1 MAINRSKIWLL
12 CSAAGWSGPPVRKPS
27 AHAGDRQDQPG
38 DSFEHLSW
46 AQIRRLAGRHKKALW
61 VANAVAVLATL
72 CTVPIPLLLPLLV
85 DEVLLGHGDRALQV
99 MNHLLPDNLQKAA
112 GYIGLMLLLTFCL
125 RIGALVFNV
134 IQAKLFARLSKD
146 IVYRVRI
153 RLIERLKKI
162 SLGEYESLGG
172 GTVTAHLVTDLDT
185 LDKFIGDTL
194 SRFLV
199 AMLTLTGTA
208 SILMW
213 MHWKLAL
220 LILLFN
226 PLVIYA
232 TVQLGKR
239 VKHLKK
245 QENDSTSRFTQ
256 ALTETLDSI
265 QEVRAGNRQ
274 SYFLGRLGLRARE
287 VRDYAVASQWKSDA
301 SNRAS
306 GLLFQFG
313 IDVFRAAAMLTVLFS
328 DLSIGQM
335 LAVFSYLW
343 FMIGPVEQ
351 LLNLQY
357 AYYAAGGA
365 LTRINEL
372 LARADEP
379 QYPGGINP
387 FAGQRTVGIEIHEL
401 SFGYGEENILDQ
413 LNLTI
418 APGEK
423 VAIVGASGGG
433 KSTLVQ
439 LLLGLYTPQS
449 GTISFGG
456 ASQQEIGL
464 ETIRENVAVVLQHP
478 ALFNDTVRANLT
490 MGRER
495 SDDACWRALEIAQLE
510 TTIRSLPQGLDSVV
524 GRSGV
529 RLSGGQRQRLA
540 IARMVLA
547 DPRVVILDE
556 ATSALDAATEFSLHQ
571 ALSRFLDGRT
581 TLIIAHRLSAVKQAD
596 RVLVFDGGRIAEQGD
611 HQQLIADGGLYA
623 KLYGHLQHI

>member
-1 MAINRSKIWLL
+1 
-12 CSAAGWSGPPVRKPS
+12 VRKPS
-27 AHAGDRQDQPG
+27 VHARDRQDQPG
-38 DSFEHLSW
+38 DTFEHLSW
-46 AQIRRLAGRHKKALW
+46 AQIRRLAGRHNKALW

-387 FAGQRTVGIEIHEL
+387 FAGQKTVGIEIHEL

>member
-1 MAINRSKIWLL
+1 M
-12 CSAAGWSGPPVRKPS
+12 
-27 AHAGDRQDQPG
+27 
-38 DSFEHLSW
+38 SW
-46 AQIRRLAGRHKKALW
+46 AEVRRLALHHKKSLW
-61 VANAVAVLATL
+61 IANGVAVLATL
-72 CTVPIPLLLPLLV
+72 CSVPIPLLLPLLV
-85 DEVLLGHGDRALQV
+85 DEVLLGHGDAALKI
-99 MNHLLPDNLQKAA
+99 MNHVLPTMWQQAA
-112 GYIGLMLLLTFCL
+112 GYIGLMLVVTLTL
-125 RIGALVFNV
+125 RCSALCFGVL
-134 IQAKLFARLSKD
+134 QSRLFARLAKD
-146 IVYRVRI
+146 IVYRIRV
-153 RLIERLKKI
+153 RLIERLKRI
-162 SLGEYESLGG
+162 SLGEYESLGS
-172 GTVTAHLVTDLDT
+172 GTVTTHLVTDLDT
-185 LDKFIGDTL
+185 LDKFVGETL

-199 AMLTLTGTA
+199 AMLTLVGTA

-245 QENDSTSRFTQ
+245 LENDSTARFTQ
-256 ALTETLDSI
+256 ALSETLDSI

-274 SYFLGRLGLRARE
+274 GYFLGRLGLRAQE
-287 VRDYAVASQWKSDA
+287 VRNYAVNSQWKTDA

-313 IDVFRAAAMLTVLFS
+313 IDIFRAAAMLTVLFS

-365 LTRINEL
+365 LARINEL

-379 QYPGGINP
+379 QYPGGVDP
-387 FAGQRTVGIEIHEL
+387 FKGRDTVGIQVQGL
-401 SFGYGEENILDQ
+401 SFGYGDELVLNQLD
-413 LNLTI
+413 LSI

-439 LLLGLYTPQS
+439 LLLGLYTPLA
-449 GTISFGG
+449 GTIRFGG
-456 ASQQEIGL
+456 STQQEIGL
-464 ETIRENVAVVLQHP
+464 ETVRENVAVVLQHP

-490 MGRER
+490 MGRTR
-495 SDDACWRALEIAQLE
+495 SDEACWQALAIAQLE
-510 TTIRSLPQGLDSVV
+510 PAIRALPDGLDSIV

-540 IARMVLA
+540 IARMILA
-547 DPRVVILDE
+547 EPKVVILDE
-556 ATSALDAATEFSLHQ
+556 ATSALDAATEYNLHQ
-571 ALSRFLDGRT
+571 AMARFLNGRT

-596 RVLVFDGGRIAEQGD
+596 RVLVFDGGQVAEDGD

-623 KLYGHLQHI
+623 KLYGHLQQIQRP

>member
-1 MAINRSKIWLL
+1 MLGTSAI
-12 CSAAGWSGPPVRKPS
+12 
-27 AHAGDRQDQPG
+27 
-38 DSFEHLSW
+38 
-46 AQIRRLAGRHKKALW
+46 
-61 VANAVAVLATL
+61 
-72 CTVPIPLLLPLLV
+72 LV
-85 DEVLLGHGDRALQV
+85 
-99 MNHLLPDNLQKAA
+99 
-112 GYIGLMLLLTFCL
+112 
-125 RIGALVFNV
+125 
-134 IQAKLFARLSKD
+134 
-146 IVYRVRI
+146 
-153 RLIERLKKI
+153 
-162 SLGEYESLGG
+162 
-172 GTVTAHLVTDLDT
+172 
-185 LDKFIGDTL
+185 
-194 SRFLV
+194 
-199 AMLTLTGTA
+199 
-208 SILMW
+208 W

-226 PLVIYA
+226 PLVIYF

-245 QENDSTSRFTQ
+245 LENDSTSRFTQ
-256 ALTETLDSI
+256 ALTETLDAI

-274 SYFLGRLGLRARE
+274 GFFLGRLGQRARE

-301 SNRAS
+301 SGRAS
-306 GLLFQFG
+306 ALLFQFG
-313 IDVFRAAAMLTVLFS
+313 IDIFRAAAMLTVLFS

-379 QYPGGINP
+379 SYPGGIDP
-387 FAGQRTVGIEIHEL
+387 FVGRETVGIEVRGL
-401 SFGYGEENILDQ
+401 SFAYADEPILDQ
-413 LNLTI
+413 LDLSI

-439 LLLGLYTPQS
+439 LLLGLYVPQA
-449 GTISFGG
+449 GTIRFGG
-456 ASQQEIGL
+456 ASQAEIGL
-464 ETIRENVAVVLQHP
+464 ETVREQVAVVLQHP

-495 SDDACWRALEIAQLE
+495 SDEACWRALEIAQLDS
-510 TTIRSLPQGLDSVV
+510 TIRGLPQGLDSIV

-547 DPRVVILDE
+547 EPKVVILDE
-556 ATSALDAATEFSLHQ
+556 ATSALDAATEYNLHQ
-571 ALSRFLDGRT
+571 ALGRFLNGRT

-596 RVLVFDGGRIAEQGD
+596 RVLVFDGGRIAEDGD

-623 KLYGHLQHI
+623 KLYGHLQKI

>member
-1 MAINRSKIWLL
+1 ML
-12 CSAAGWSGPPVRKPS
+12 
-27 AHAGDRQDQPG
+27 DR
-38 DSFEHLSW
+38 LSW
-46 AQIRRLAGRHKKALW
+46 TEIRRLALRHKKALIW
-61 VANAVAVLATL
+61 ANLVAVLATL
-72 CTVPIPLLLPLLV
+72 CSVPIPLLLPLLV
-85 DEVLLGHGDRALQV
+85 DEVLLKDGDAALKF
-99 MNHLLPDNLQKAA
+99 MDNFLPSGWQTAA
-112 GYIGLMLLLTFCL
+112 GYIGLMVVATLLLRL
-125 RIGALVFNV
+125 GALVFNV
-134 IQAKLFARLSKD
+134 LQAKLFARLSKD
-146 IVYRVRI
+146 IVYRIRV
-153 RLIERLKKI
+153 RLIERLKRI
-162 SLGEYESLGG
+162 SLEEYESLGG
-172 GTVTAHLVTDLDT
+172 GTVSTHLVTDLDT
-185 LDKFIGDTL
+185 LDKFVGETL

-199 AMLTLTGTA
+199 AMLTLAGTSA
-208 SILMW
+208 ILIW
-213 MHWKLAL
+213 MHWQLAL

-245 QENDSTSRFTQ
+245 LENDSTSRFTQ
-256 ALTETLDSI
+256 ALTETLEAI

-274 SYFLGRLGLRARE
+274 GYFLGRLGLRAKE
-287 VRDYAVASQWKSDA
+287 VRDYAVASQWKTDA

-328 DLSIGQM
+328 DLSLGQM

-357 AYYAAGGA
+357 AFYAAGGA

-372 LARADEP
+372 LARKDEP
-379 QYPGGINP
+379 QYSGTADP
-387 FAGQRTVGIEIHEL
+387 FSGQDTVGIEVSGLTFAYSDEPVL
-401 SFGYGEENILDQ
+401 NK

-449 GTISFGG
+449 GTIRFGG
-456 ASQQEIGL
+456 LSQQEIGL
-464 ETIRENVAVVLQHP
+464 ETIREHVAVVLQSP
-478 ALFNDTVRANLT
+478 ALFNDTVRANLC

-495 SDDACWRALEIAQLE
+495 DDAACWQALEIAQLAD
-510 TTIRSLPQGLDSVV
+510 TIRDLPQGLDSVV

-547 DPRVVILDE
+547 QPKVVILDE
-556 ATSALDAATEFSLHQ
+556 ATSALDAATEYALHQ
-571 ALSRFLDGRT
+571 ALNAFLHGRT

-596 RVLVFDGGRIAEQGD
+596 RVVVFDDGQIAEDGD

-623 KLYGHLQHI
+623 KLYGNLQH

>member
-1 MAINRSKIWLL
+1 M
-12 CSAAGWSGPPVRKPS
+12 P
-27 AHAGDRQDQPG
+27 DR
-38 DSFEHLSW
+38 LSW
-46 AQIRRLAGRHKKALW
+46 AEIRRLALRHRKALW
-61 VANAVAVLATL
+61 LANLVAVLATL
-72 CTVPIPLLLPLLV
+72 CSVPIPLLLPLLV
-85 DEVLLGHGDRALQV
+85 DEVLLRQGDAALKF
-99 MNHLLPDNLQKAA
+99 MDHFLPDGWQVAA
-112 GYIGLMLLLTFCL
+112 GYIGLMLVTTLLL
-125 RIGALVFNV
+125 RSLALVFNV
-134 IQAKLFARLSKD
+134 LQARLFARLSKD
-146 IVYRVRI
+146 IVYRLRI
-153 RLIERLKKI
+153 RLIERLKRI

-172 GTVTAHLVTDLDT
+172 GTVSTHLVTDLDT
-185 LDKFIGDTL
+185 LDKFIGETL

-199 AMLTLTGTA
+199 AMLTLAGTA
-208 SILMW
+208 GILVW

-226 PLVIYA
+226 PLVIWS

-245 QENDSTSRFTQ
+245 LENDSTSRFTQ
-256 ALTETLDSI
+256 ALTETLEAI

-274 SYFLGRLGLRARE
+274 GFFLGRLGLRAKE

-301 SNRAS
+301 AGRTS

-351 LLNLQY
+351 LLGLQY
-357 AYYAAGGA
+357 SYYAAGGA
-365 LTRINEL
+365 LARINEL

-379 QYPGGINP
+379 QYAGRVDP
-387 FAGQRTVGIEIHEL
+387 FAGRDTVGVQVEGL
-401 SFGYGEENILDQ
+401 RFGYGHDEPVLDG
-413 LNLTI
+413 LDLSI

-439 LLLGLYTPQS
+439 LLLGLYTAQA
-449 GTISFGG
+449 GTIRFGG
-456 ASQQEIGL
+456 ASLEEIGL
-464 ETIRENVAVVLQHP
+464 ERVRENVAVVLQHP
-478 ALFNDTVRANLT
+478 ALFNDSVRANLT
-490 MGRER
+490 LGRER
-495 SDDACWRALEIAQLE
+495 SDEACWRALEIAQLAD
-510 TTIRSLPQGLDSVV
+510 TIRALPQGLDSVV

-556 ATSALDAATEFSLHQ
+556 ATSALDAATEYALHQ
-571 ALSRFLDGRT
+571 ALARFLEGRT

-596 RVLVFDGGRIAEQGD
+596 RVLVFDGGHIAEDGD
-611 HQQLIADGGLYA
+611 HQRLIADGGLYA
-623 KLYGHLQHI
+623 KLYGHLQH

>member
-1 MAINRSKIWLL
+1 MHDLPDDAPAPKR
-12 CSAAGWSGPPVRKPS
+12 V
-27 AHAGDRQDQPG
+27 DR
-38 DSFEHLSW
+38 LSW
-46 AQIRRLAGRHKKALW
+46 AEIRRLALQHKKSLW
-61 VANAVAVLATL
+61 IANGVAVLATL
-72 CTVPIPLLLPLLV
+72 CSVPIPLLLPLLV
-85 DEVLLGHGDRALQV
+85 DEVLLGHGDTALKI
-99 MNHLLPDNLQKAA
+99 MNHALPEGWQKAA
-112 GYIGLMLLLTFCL
+112 GYIGLMLAVTLTL
-125 RIGALVFNV
+125 RCGALLFNV
-134 IQAKLFARLSKD
+134 VQAKLFAALAKD
-146 IVYRVRI
+146 IVYRIRL
-153 RLIERLKKI
+153 RLIERLKRI
-162 SLGEYESLGG
+162 SLGEYESLGS
-172 GTVTAHLVTDLDT
+172 GTVTTHLVTDLDT
-185 LDKFIGDTL
+185 LDKFVGETL

-199 AMLTLTGTA
+199 AMLTLVGTA
-208 SILMW
+208 SILVW

-220 LILLFN
+220 LIMLFN

-232 TVQLGKR
+232 TVLLGKR

-245 QENDSTSRFTQ
+245 LENDSTSRFTQ

-274 SYFLGRLGLRARE
+274 GFFLGRLGQRARE
-287 VRDYAVASQWKSDA
+287 VRDYAITSQWKTDA

-313 IDVFRAAAMLTVLFS
+313 IDIFRAAAMLTVLFS

-365 LTRINEL
+365 LSRINEL

-379 QYPGGINP
+379 QYEGGVDP
-387 FAGQRTVGIEIHEL
+387 FQGRDTVGIEVQGL
-401 SFGYGEENILDQ
+401 SFSYGDELV
-413 LNLTI
+413 LNQMNLSI

-439 LLLGLYTPQS
+439 LLLGLYTPLA
-449 GTISFGG
+449 GTIRFGG
-456 ASQQEIGL
+456 STQQEIGL
-464 ETIRENVAVVLQHP
+464 ETVRENVAVVLQHP
-478 ALFNDTVRANLT
+478 ALFNDTIRANLT

-495 SDDACWRALEIAQLE
+495 SDEACWQALEIAQLHATVRE
-510 TTIRSLPQGLDSVV
+510 LPNSLDSIV

-547 DPRVVILDE
+547 DPKVVILDE
-556 ATSALDAATEFSLHQ
+556 ATSALDAATEYNLHQ
-571 ALSRFLDGRT
+571 ALTRFLSQRT

-596 RVLVFDGGRIAEQGD
+596 RVLVFDGGQIAEDGD

-623 KLYGHLQHI
+623 KLYGHLQQM

>member
-1 MAINRSKIWLL
+1 ML
-12 CSAAGWSGPPVRKPS
+12 
-27 AHAGDRQDQPG
+27 DQPLA
-38 DSFEHLSW
+38 DRLSW
-46 AQIRRLAGRHKKALW
+46 AEIRRLALRHRKALFL
-61 VANAVAVLATL
+61 ANAVAVLTTL
-72 CTVPIPLLLPLLV
+72 CSVPIPLLLPLLV
-85 DEVLLGHGDRALQV
+85 DEVLLGNGDAALLV
-99 MNHLLPDNLQKAA
+99 MNRFLPVAA
-112 GYIGLMLLLTFCL
+112 QQAVGYIGLMLVLTLLL
-125 RIGALVFNV
+125 RGSALCFNV
-134 IQAKLFARLSKD
+134 LQARLFARLSKD
-146 IVYRVRI
+146 IVYRIRL
-153 RLIERLKKI
+153 RLIERLKRI
-162 SLGEYESLGG
+162 SLAEYESLGG
-172 GTVTAHLVTDLDT
+172 GTVTTHLVTDLDT
-185 LDKFIGDTL
+185 LDKIVGETL

-199 AMLTLTGTA
+199 AMLTLAGTSA
-208 SILMW
+208 ILLW
-213 MHWKLAL
+213 MHWQLAL

-245 QENDSTSRFTQ
+245 LENDSTARFTQ
-256 ALTETLDSI
+256 ALGETLEAI

-274 SYFLGRLGLRARE
+274 GFFLGRLGTKARE

-301 SNRAS
+301 SSRAS

-343 FMIGPVEQ
+343 FMISPVEQ
-351 LLNLQY
+351 LLSLQY

-379 QYPGGINP
+379 QYPAQVDP
-387 FAGQRTVGIEIHEL
+387 FAGHGTVGIEVRDLCFAYNDEPV
-401 SFGYGEENILDQ
+401 LDG
-413 LNLTI
+413 LNLSI

-439 LLLGLYTPQS
+439 LLLGLYTPQAGS
-449 GTISFGG
+449 ISFGG
-456 ASQQEIGL
+456 VSQEQAGL
-464 ETIRENVAVVLQHP
+464 ACIREHVAVVLQHP

-495 SDDACWRALEIAQLE
+495 TDDACWRALEIAQLAE
-510 TTIRSLPQGLDSVV
+510 TIRVLPQGLDSIV

-547 DPRVVILDE
+547 EPNVVILDE
-556 ATSALDAATEFSLHQ
+556 ATSALDAATEYALHQ
-571 ALSRFLDGRT
+571 ALGRFLSGRT

-596 RVLVFDGGRIAEQGD
+596 RVLVFDGGRIAEDGD

-623 KLYGHLQHI
+623 KLYGHLQH

>member
-1 MAINRSKIWLL
+1 MPEQSVHPQSSPRT
-12 CSAAGWSGPPVRKPS
+12 
-27 AHAGDRQDQPG
+27 DR
-38 DSFEHLSW
+38 LSW
-46 AQIRRLAGRHKKALW
+46 AEIRRLALHHRKALW
-61 VANAVAVLATL
+61 IANGVAVLATL
-72 CTVPIPLLLPLLV
+72 CSVPIPLLLPLLV
-85 DEVLLGHGDRALQV
+85 DEVLLGHGDSALKF
-99 MNHLLPDNLQKAA
+99 MNHVLPEGLQQAI
-112 GYIGLMLLLTFCL
+112 GYIGLMLLVTFTL
-125 RIGALVFNV
+125 RLGSLVFNV
-134 IQAKLFARLSKD
+134 VQARLFARLAKD
-146 IVYRVRI
+146 IVYRIRI
-153 RLIERLKKI
+153 RLIERLKRI
-162 SLGEYESLGG
+162 SLGEYESLGS
-172 GTVTAHLVTDLDT
+172 GTVTTHLVTDLDT
-185 LDKFIGDTL
+185 LDKFVGETL

-199 AMLTLTGTA
+199 AMLTLVGTA
-208 SILMW
+208 GILLW
-213 MHWKLAL
+213 MHWQLAL

-256 ALTETLDSI
+256 ALTETLDAI
-265 QEVRAGNRQ
+265 QEIRAGNRQ
-274 SYFLGRLGLRARE
+274 GYFLGRLGMRAKE

-313 IDVFRAAAMLTVLFS
+313 IDIFRAAAMLTVLFS

-379 QYPGGINP
+379 QYPGGGDP
-387 FAGQRTVGIEIHEL
+387 FTGRETVGIEVRNL
-401 SFGYGEENILDQ
+401 TFGYGEEPVLNQ
-413 LNLTI
+413 LKLSI

-439 LLLGLYTPQS
+439 LLLGLYTAQS
-449 GTISFGG
+449 GSIRFGG
-456 ASQQEIGL
+456 LTQQEIGF
-464 ETIRENVAVVLQHP
+464 ETVREHVSVVLQHP
-478 ALFNDTVRANLT
+478 ALFNDSVRANLT

-495 SDDACWRALEIAQLE
+495 TDDACWRALEIAQLDV
-510 TTIRSLPQGLDSVV
+510 TIQGLPQGLDSVL

-547 DPRVVILDE
+547 DPKVVILDE
-556 ATSALDAATEFSLHQ
+556 ATSALDAATEYNLHQ
-571 ALSRFLDGRT
+571 ALSRFLNGRT

-596 RVLVFDGGRIAEQGD
+596 RVLVFDGGRIVEEGD

-623 KLYGHLQHI
+623 KLYGHLQQI